1 MINLSEVLKDLSI
14 NYRSN
19 TTIINSTIN
28 QLSLLNVV
36 SEHALAFIDHKR
48 ADKLQLLEN
57 AKTKHIICDFSF
69 EGINTD
75 KTLIFVEDPKLV
87 FSKIGNLHFVKKWG
101 VGIHPSVSIH
111 PKAKIHP
118 NVYIGANV
126 SIGESEIGE
135 GCVIH
140 SNVSIYDNVIIGKN
154 VLINSGATLGSD
166 GYGYIKDETGFPIQ
180 FPHVGRIVIEDH
192 VDIGAN
198 TSIDIGSLGDTS
210 IGFGTKLDNL
220 VHIGHNV
227 KIGKCVYIAA
237 MSSIAGSTRIGDHA
251 AIWIGCSIADGL
263 SIGENSFV
271 GMGSVVMSDL
281 PPNKKCFG
289 NPARVFADNS

>member
-1 MINLSEVLKDLSI
+1 MINLLEVLEEL
-14 NYRSN
+14 NVHYRSN
-19 TTIINSTIN
+19 TALDNISIN
-28 QLSLLNVV
+28 QITLLNSE

-48 ADKLQLLEN
+48 GDKADLLKN

-69 EGINTD
+69 ENTHTD
-75 KTLIFVEDPKLV
+75 KVLIYVDNPKLE
-87 FSKIGNLHFVKKWG
+87 FSKIGNQFFVKKWG
-101 VGIHPSVSIH
+101 VGIHPSVNIH
-111 PKAKIHP
+111 PNAKIHP
-118 NVYIGANV
+118 NVFIGANV
-126 SIGESEIGE
+126 TIGESEIGE

-140 SNVSIYDNVIIGKN
+140 ANASIYDRVIIGKN

-166 GYGYIKDETGFPIQ
+166 GYGYNKDESGYPVQ

-198 TSIDIGSLGDTS
+198 TSIDIGALGDTF
-210 IGFGTKLDNL
+210 IGFGSKIDNL

-237 MSSIAGSTRIGDHA
+237 MSSIAGSTRIADHA

-263 SIGENSFV
+263 SIGENAFI
-271 GMGSVVMSDL
+271 GMGSVVMNDV

-289 NPARVFADNS
+289 NPARVFADNI